1 MRRLAIAV
9 AGALGLQT
17 HLNGM
22 SAAFRRRTAPSQPH
36 SVGWAAWAASRR

>member
-22 SAAFRRRTAPSQPH
+22 SAAFRLSVPNRALTAAQRWL
-36 SVGWAAWAASRR
+36 GGL